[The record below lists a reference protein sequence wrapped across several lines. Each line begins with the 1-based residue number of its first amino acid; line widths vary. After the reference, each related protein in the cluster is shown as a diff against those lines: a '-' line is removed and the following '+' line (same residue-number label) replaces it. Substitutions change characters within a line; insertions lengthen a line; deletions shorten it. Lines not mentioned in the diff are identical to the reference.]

1 MAAYRFSA
9 QIIGRSSG
17 RSATAAAAY
26 RASERIEDERTGQAH
41 DYRAKGGI
49 VHSEILLPEDAPA
62 WMADRGRLWNAVEAA
77 EKRKDAQLVRE
88 VLLNLPH
95 ELNAADRRELVRD
108 FVREEFVPRGM
119 VADLNI
125 HAPDREGD
133 QRNHHAHVMLTM
145 RTLTGAGFGPKAR
158 AWNETG
164 QLEQWREAWARH
176 QNRALERA
184 GSRERVDH
192 RSLEAQGIDRE
203 PEPKLGPVATQ
214 MERDGRRSHA
224 GDDRRAVQDRNA
236 ERVDLKR
243 QARVIDLAIERER
256 RKPQR
261 TTEPVRQD
269 QARGPDEEG
278 PRRTEGLDRSAWANR
293 QRAEQQSRHHRE
305 QIELGWQHDQ
315 QKAEQRW
322 ELAAIYGQPRRDLTR
337 RADALER
344 EIEGSRGLRKL
355 VRAITG
361 ADVRAR
367 QELEEA
373 RRTLA
378 DIAQREGEQEG
389 RLGLQQAQET
399 RLMQDRQESERAALE
414 RFLASPAATQARDAD
429 RARERAEEL
438 RQAAMQREGGD
449 RSRSRGRD
457 YGHER

>member
-1 MAAYRFSA
+1 MAAYRFAA

-49 VHSEILLPEDAPA
+49 VHSEILLPEDAPV

-108 FVREEFVPRGM
+108 FVREEFVARGM

-145 RTLTGAGFGPKAR
+145 RTLSGEGFGPKAR
-158 AWNETG
+158 AWNETA

-236 ERVDLKR
+236 ERDNLKR

-256 RKPQR
+256 RKPRR
-261 TTEPVRQD
+261 TSEPVQD
-269 QARGPDEEG
+269 QARGPDEER
-278 PRRTEGLDRSAWANR
+278 PRRPEDRDLSAWANR

-305 QIELGWQHDQ
+305 QIELGWQHDR
-315 QKAEQRW
+315 QKAGQRW
-322 ELAAIYGQPRRDLTR
+322 ELAQAYGEPRRDVTR
-337 RADALER
+337 RADALEH
-344 EIEGSRGLRKL
+344 ELEGSRGLRKL
-355 VRAITG
+355 MRAITG
-361 ADVRAR
+361 ADARAR
-367 QELEEA
+367 QELEAA

-378 DIAQREGEQEG
+378 DIARREGEQEG
-389 RLGLQQAQET
+389 RLGLVQARET

-414 RFLASPAATQARDAD
+414 RVLASPAAAQARDAD

-449 RSRSRGRD
+449 RSRSRGQD
-457 YGHER
+457 YGHGR